1 LPVAERIS
9 ERCLALP
16 MYPELTDAQVRAV
29 ADALRQAITTG

>member
-1 LPVAERIS
+1 
-9 ERCLALP
+9 